1 MLATD
6 SLYVLI
12 FVSGLLGGFGHCIGM
27 CGPVVA
33 SYSLHVKRKSYAPH
47 LLYNLGRVTTY
58 SLLGGITGLTGS
70 FVGSVKFFERFQYIT
85 LATVGVAMVLMG
97 LASAGW
103 LTFLKPGGQES
114 REKKGRGP
122 GLSFTLFL
130 NRIVTF
136 IAGTRTAGAYFPMG
150 LVLGFIPCGILYT
163 ALIAAAGAGV
173 EAGTQVSGF
182 LHGMLLLFLFG
193 LGTSPALFLL
203 GKVVS
208 MKGEWLRKR
217 LSRASA
223 LVMVVVG
230 IVFVYRAFRS

>member
-1 MLATD
+1 
-6 SLYVLI
+6 
-12 FVSGLLGGFGHCIGM
+12 M

-33 SYSLHVKRKSYAPH
+33 IYSLRVERKSYAPH

-58 SLLGGITGLTGS
+58 SLLGGMTGLTGS
-70 FVGSVKFFERFQYIT
+70 FVGSVKLFERFQYLALGT
-85 LATVGVAMVLMG
+85 LGIVMALVG

-103 LTFLKPGGQES
+103 LTFLRPGGQENK
-114 REKKGRGP
+114 EKKVKAP

-136 IAGTRTAGAYFPMG
+136 IAGARTVGAYFPMG
-150 LVLGFIPCGILYT
+150 LVFGFIPCGLLYT

-173 EAGTQVSGF
+173 EAGSRARGF
-182 LHGMLLLFLFG
+182 LRGMLLLFLFG
-193 LGTSPALFLL
+193 LGTSPALFLI

-208 MKGEWLRKR
+208 IKGEWLRKR

-230 IVFVYRAFRS
+230 IVFIYRAFRS